1 MRHFSSIAASSA
13 RADQSLTE
21 MCSSRQTDERGVNI
35 KKRLGLV
42 TAGLA
47 ALLVLAAQGTAQN
60 QTLNLFNWSEY
71 MDPQILKDFEKQFGA
86 KVVVSLFESNED
98 LIAKLKSTGGS
109 GYDVVVPGQYAVP
122 LLGRQGLLL
131 PLEKAKLPNL
141 KNLSKKFIN
150 PNYDA
155 RNKYSVAY
163 QWGMVGVVYNKVKLP
178 KIEKTWG
185 LFFDAKKQ
193 QGPFIMM
200 DSAREMMSAPLKY
213 LGKSLNS
220 INKADITAALGL
232 MVEAKGR
239 SLGFDGGIG
248 ARNKVSAGQANYG
261 VAYNGD
267 VVKLQAEDPKLGF
280 FVPKEGGLI
289 FVDSLAIPA
298 KAPNAA
304 LAYKFINF
312 ILDAKIGARLSNYNR
327 YATPNEAAK
336 PFITPADLKNPAIY
350 PPASV
355 MAKLEFNL
363 DLGINNNLYDSAWT
377 KIKAR

>member
-1 MRHFSSIAASSA
+1 M
-13 RADQSLTE
+13 
-21 MCSSRQTDERGVNI
+21 N
-35 KKRLGLV
+35 KRLGLV
-42 TAGLA
+42 TAGAA
-47 ALLVLAAQGTAQN
+47 ALLALAAQGTAQN

-71 MDPQILKDFEKQFGA
+71 MDPQILRDFEKQFSA

-131 PLEKAKLPNL
+131 PLEKTKLPNL

-155 RNKYSVAY
+155 QNKYSVAY
-163 QWGMVGVVYNKVKLP
+163 QWGTVGVVYNKVKLP
-178 KIEKTWG
+178 KIEETWG
-185 LFFDAKKQ
+185 IFFDPKKQ
-193 QGPFIMM
+193 QGSFIMM
-200 DSAREMMSAPLKY
+200 DSTREMMAAPLKY

-220 INKADITAALGL
+220 TNKADITAALGL

-239 SLGFDGGIG
+239 SLGFDGGVG

-289 FVDSLAIPA
+289 FVDNLAIPA

-355 MAKLEFNL
+355 MSKLEFNL
-363 DLGINNNLYDSAWT
+363 DLGVNNNLYDSAWT